1 MVFGPLLRALGR
13 PEMQWVTYGVL
24 MILVV
29 YFLPEG
35 IVPAVRR
42 WWQGRASAAI
52 AAPARRPP
60 AEAAP

>member
-1 MVFGPLLRALGR
+1 
-13 PEMQWVTYGVL
+13 VL

-42 WWQGRASAAI
+42 WWQGRAGAGMDATVGP
-52 AAPARRPP
+52 PA
-60 AEAAP
+60 AEAAG

>member
-1 MVFGPLLRALGR
+1 
-13 PEMQWVTYGVL
+13 VL

-42 WWQGRASAAI
+42 WWRGRAGVAASAQASR
-52 AAPARRPP
+52 PA